1 MRRLFV
7 FLVPAFIV
15 PMSGCYTL
23 RQGENVQKYTTIQQ
37 SVFVRVVNNCAPS
50 LVIEGMGGVIKSNLG
65 YGESFTVV
73 LVRQPFSSS
82 ELTLTV
88 KGSASGRYLGSA
100 TKTYYVNYDQG
111 ARQEVWEV
119 NYLNL
124 PGGSGGCLGR

>member
-1 MRRLFV
+1 MRKI
-7 FLVPAFIV
+7 FLVLGLALIV

-23 RQGENVQKYTTIQQ
+23 RQGESVQKYSTIQQ

-65 YGESFTVV
+65 FGESFTVI

-88 KGSASGRYLGSA
+88 KGSASGRYLGSS

-111 ARQEVWEV
+111 SKQEVWEV
-119 NYLNL
+119 DYLRL
-124 PGGSGGCLGR
+124 AGGNGGCPR